1 MAGTTAA
8 AEAEVRE
15 VYSQLSIDEEE
26 EVGLVF
32 KEDEIRAEKREN
44 LNLQFCLVG
53 RVVQILMY
61 SQAHESI
68 VV

>member
-15 VYSQLSIDEEE
+15 AYSQLSIDEEE

-32 KEDEIRAEKREN
+32 KEDEIQAERGEKT
-44 LNLQFCLVG
+44 
-53 RVVQILMY
+53 
-61 SQAHESI
+61 
-68 VV
+68 